1 MNMFQTPTV
10 LLNTSLSKRTIV
22 NALSTRRIK
31 ASITHDSYPSKDERK
46 VTFIFP
52 KCDSF
57 EAAQLI

>member
-22 NALSTRRIK
+22 SAFGTKRIK
-31 ASITHDSYPSKDERK
+31 ARITHDSFKDDRR
-46 VTFIFP
+46 VTLIFP